1 MIKSFIYKIIKNI
14 LKIIL
19 KFNFI
24 KIRKKKITF
33 ISYPDLS
40 DNSWHLFNY
49 IHQNR
54 NNLRLIWLLNEN
66 ISKRKKNSIIEIN
79 KTNKLLFIKKKS
91 LMGVYH
97 FLSSRIVFFTHN
109 TYFFSQK
116 NIGPILVNLW
126 HGMPIK
132 KVGFYR
138 HKKPVNFYFDFMIS
152 TSNLYQKVLSK
163 AFNLK
168 KRSIIQCGLPRND
181 ILVNKKK
188 IFFNQKNLKLVLW
201 LPTFRN
207 TSGFEKI
214 HDSPKQHFLEEWPV
228 NFISKLN
235 EIATFNKILVL
246 IKTHPL
252 DVFKKSNK
260 KYSNI
265 IFLKNNDLIKMKLD
279 IHELISNSDGL
290 LSDVS
295 SVIIDYI
302 LMEKPV
308 GLTTNFLKDFKRGLI
323 KELNFFSNLKYQNIR
338 NLKDFEIF
346 FKRVKKKQKMIIDPK
361 NIFYSKNAIN
371 ASIKITKYFN
381 I

>member
-1 MIKSFIYKIIKNI
+1 MEFFKNI
-14 LKIIL
+14 LSFFL
-19 KFNFI
+19 RFNFI
-24 KIRKKKITF
+24 KINKKKITF

-54 NNLRLIWLLNEN
+54 NNLLLIWLLNEN

-79 KTNKLLFIKKKS
+79 KTNKLSFIKKNS

-188 IFFNQKNLKLVLW
+188 IFFKQKNLKLVLW

-279 IHELISNSDGL
+279 MHELISNSDGL